1 MQMVQDKKLMEEA
14 KGIIMNWGGR
24 GLTEEEK
31 DMMELY
37 NDFLLNPNSWSKV
50 EEWVEGLIVT
60 EIDNVVERVVS
71 YT

>member
-1 MQMVQDKKLMEEA
+1 MEEA

-50 EEWVEGLIVT
+50 EE
-60 EIDNVVERVVS
+60 
-71 YT
+71 